1 MSRYMHVALVRDTGF
16 NIAWVTGR
24 LHGFVCVT
32 VSLGERL
39 VHLLMAQVPPHLLY
53 FTRPDQSLDT
63 LIVVGSS
70 HFSKGASPKISRLKW
85 AVEREQCM
93 MGRGQEVR
101 DGGWGL
107 IDGVT
112 AAQQAGI
119 FSSIHLFVRITHLE
133 RRDRG
138 EEGKL
143 WEGKDW

>member
-1 MSRYMHVALVRDTGF
+1 M
-16 NIAWVTGR
+16 
-24 LHGFVCVT
+24 
-32 VSLGERL
+32 
-39 VHLLMAQVPPHLLY
+39 
-53 FTRPDQSLDT
+53 
-63 LIVVGSS
+63 
-70 HFSKGASPKISRLKW
+70 
-85 AVEREQCM
+85 EREQCM